1 MAENLTEVYSNLST
15 STPSVGTPGIAA
27 NVSSSIRSDIP
38 ALGIDSSIVMNA
50 LLVLALAYVATRIVV
65 FLLTWFSEKVYE
77 HRITVKM
84 AIPLAKFAIYGFAA
98 YHILGSVLQLSTAQ
112 LVAFSGL
119 AGAAIGFGLKD
130 LVAEVVGGFVIVLD
144 KPYQVGDKVRIDD
157 HYGEVRD
164 IGLRATRLVSPDD
177 SLISVSNQKIL
188 SQTLANANSGSQEM
202 MVVIDLFI
210 DSRSDA
216 SRAMQILR
224 EATVT
229 SRYVY
234 ISDKRPVTI
243 LLKDRPFYRRV
254 RAKAYVYDLRR
265 EFEFESDVTKRAWDA
280 FKEEGIEPPKAGV
293 VEIGD
298 KSIADGGRSSKP

>member
-1 MAENLTEVYSNLST
+1 MAVSLIKTYSNLST
-15 STPSVGTPGIAA
+15 SRGAAGVSVNVTPGI
-27 NVSSSIRSDIP
+27 RTEIP
-38 ALGIDSSIVMNA
+38 ALGIDSSTVMNA
-50 LLVLALAYVATRIVV
+50 LMVLVLAYVATRIVV
-65 FLLTWFSEKVYE
+65 FLLMWFSERVYE

-84 AIPLAKFAIYGFAA
+84 AIPLAKFAIYGFAM

-130 LVAEVVGGFVIVLD
+130 LVAEVVGGIVIVLD

-164 IGLRATRLVSPDD
+164 IGLRATRLVSPND
-177 SLISVSNQKIL
+177 SLISVSNQKVL
-188 SQTLANANSGSQEM
+188 SQTLANAGSQEM

-210 DSRSDA
+210 DTLSDA
-216 SRAMQILR
+216 SRAMPILR
-224 EATVT
+224 EAVVT
-229 SRYVY
+229 SQYVY
-234 ISDKRPVTI
+234 ISDRRPVTI
-243 LLKDRPFYRRV
+243 LLKDRPFYQRV

-280 FKEEGIEPPKAGV
+280 FKKEGIEPPKAWILETGGGAEKGDVETGV
-293 VEIGD
+293 
-298 KSIADGGRSSKP
+298 

>member
-15 STPSVGTPGIAA
+15 STPSGVASGVSA

-38 ALGIDSSIVMNA
+38 ALGIDSSIVINA

-65 FLLTWFSEKVYE
+65 FLLTWLSERVYE

-84 AIPLAKFAIYGFAA
+84 AIPLAKFAIYGFAM
-98 YHILGSVLQLSTAQ
+98 YHILGSILQLSTAQ

-177 SLISVSNQKIL
+177 NLISVSNQMAL
-188 SQTLANANSGSQEM
+188 NHTLANANAGRQEM
-202 MVVIDLFI
+202 MVMIDLFI
-210 DSRSDA
+210 NNSSDA
-216 SRAMQILR
+216 ARAMQILR
-224 EATVT
+224 EAAVS

-243 LLKDRPFYRRV
+243 LLKDFPFYRRV
-254 RAKAYVYDLRR
+254 RAKAYVYDLRQ
-265 EFEFESDVTKRAWDA
+265 EFQFESDVTKRAWDA
-280 FKEEGIEPPKAGV
+280 FREEGIEPPKAGV
-293 VEIGD
+293 VEMGEVPGQ
-298 KSIADGGRSSKP
+298 SRS

>member
-1 MAENLTEVYSNLST
+1 MVENLTEAYSNLST
-15 STPSVGTPGIAA
+15 STPSGGASGVSA
-27 NVSSSIRSDIP
+27 NVSSSISSDIP
-38 ALGIDSSIVMNA
+38 SLGIDSSTVMNA

-84 AIPLAKFAIYGFAA
+84 AIPLAKFAIYGFAM

-177 SLISVSNQKIL
+177 SLISVSNQKVL
-188 SQTLANANSGSQEM
+188 SQTLANANAGSQEM

-210 DSRSDA
+210 NTSGDA
-216 SRAMQILR
+216 TRAMQILR
-224 EATVT
+224 EAAVS

-234 ISDKRPVTI
+234 ISDKRQVTI

-280 FKEEGIEPPKAGV
+280 FRSEGIEPPKAGV
-293 VEIGD
+293 VEIKD
-298 KSIADGGRSSKP
+298 

>member
-1 MAENLTEVYSNLST
+1 MAENLTEAYSNLSP
-15 STPSVGTPGIAA
+15 STPSGGASGVSA
-27 NVSSSIRSDIP
+27 NVSSSISSDIP
-38 ALGIDSSIVMNA
+38 SLGIDSSIVMNA
-50 LLVLALAYVATRIVV
+50 LLVLALAYAATRIVV
-65 FLLTWFSEKVYE
+65 VLLTWLSEKVYE

-84 AIPLAKFAIYGFAA
+84 AIPLAKFAIYGFAM
-98 YHILGSVLQLSTAQ
+98 YHVLGSVLQLSTAQ

-130 LVAEVVGGFVIVLD
+130 LVAEVVGGIVIVLD
-144 KPYQVGDKVRIDD
+144 KPYQVGDKVRIDG

-177 SLISVSNQKIL
+177 SLITVSNQKVL
-188 SQTLANANSGSQEM
+188 SQILANANAGSREM

-210 DSRSDA
+210 DSASDA
-216 SRAMQILR
+216 ARAMEILR

-234 ISDKRPVTI
+234 ISEKRPVTV

-254 RAKAYVYDLRR
+254 RAKAYVYDLRD
-265 EFEFESDVTKRAWDA
+265 EFQFESDVTKRAWEA
-280 FKEEGIEPPKAGV
+280 FEAEGIEPPKAGV
-293 VEIGD
+293 VDIGAG
-298 KSIADGGRSSKP
+298 SAAGGIV